1 VVYVKVEMKK
11 RTIHNDIDLLEKYII
26 DWVIPRLYAI
36 VEDLETRL
44 EVLRED
50 VLVKLKEYFEKRRKK

>member
-1 VVYVKVEMKK
+1 MVYVKVEMKK